1 MGVVSLREVEQSDL
15 DLFFEFSSD
24 PMAYRMVAFTADDPH
39 DRNFFNQRWQT
50 IVSSDDVCKRTVIA
64 KGQVVGNMVSFIA
77 PWSNQ
82 REVGYWF
89 GRQHWGKGYAT
100 EALTQFLRID
110 QTRPLHARTAFDNIG
125 SLRVLQKCGFQVIG
139 KTRTF
144 AESRGDEIEES
155 ILRLDESVLS

>member
-1 MGVVSLREVEQSDL
+1 MGAVTLREVESSDL

-39 DRNFFNQRWQT
+39 DRDFFDQRWQT
-50 IVSSDDVCKRTVIA
+50 IIESDDVCKRTVIA
-64 KGQVVGNMVSFIA
+64 EGKVVGNMVSFVA

-89 GRQHWGKGYAT
+89 GRRYWGKGYAT
-100 EALTQFLRID
+100 EALTQFLTID
-110 QTRPLHARTAFDNIG
+110 LTRPLHARTAFDNVG
-125 SLRVLQKCGFQVIG
+125 SLRVLQKCGFEVIG

-155 ILRLDESVLS
+155 ILRLDKPRLT